1 MLAYSMATVAR
12 QHFWMANH
20 RMTYISRF
28 PLHYVAVYMEQ
39 VIENRIGK
47 TVPFGL
53 VAEAMNEPIGPV
65 ENVIEKARIHSPR
78 RTSRWTGDGQ
88 TNVVPGII
96 TVAVKSYERTGQFCI
111 IIFHL
116 VVLKMFQIYFPVMI
130 FSRV

>member
-1 MLAYSMATVAR
+1 MENHSLV
-12 QHFWMANH
+12 H

-65 ENVIEKARIHSPR
+65 ENVIEKARIHSTR
-78 RTSRWTGDGQ
+78 RTPRWTDDGQ
-88 TNVVPGII
+88 TKVVPGPELPGII

-116 VVLKMFQIYFPVMI
+116 VVLKMFQIYFLVMI